1 MRSLIFLVGGI
12 ALQGCTTSA
21 PVVRTATVVT
31 SRPTTEWQLVP
42 GWPRLSPGVR
52 LGEVSGVDL
61 DTRGH
66 VMVFHRAGRAFDR
79 TATEPIAAPT
89 VVELDALTGDVI
101 NSWGA
106 GLFLIPHSITVDS
119 RDNVW
124 LTDVGRHQVFK
135 FSHDGTLVMTVG
147 ERRVPGWDATHFNE
161 PTDVAVA
168 ADGSFYVSDGY
179 QNARVARFSAVG
191 AFVREWGSKGIA
203 PGQFRTP
210 HGVVLDDRGRLL
222 VADREN
228 SRLQLFDTLGALM
241 RSWPGVH
248 TSGRVFDI
256 AVSGSGTVYVVRK
269 DGASAVEI
277 LDRDLSQIGRIA
289 FDTSRFV
296 TPHAI
301 AVQGDSVIYIA
312 DTGGR
317 RVLKFV
323 KR

>member
-42 GWPRLSPGVR
+42 GWPRLAPGVR

-61 DTRGH
+61 DRRGH

-135 FSHDGTLVMTVG
+135 FSHDRTLVMTVG

-168 ADGSFYVSDGY
+168 GQIEDLG
-179 QNARVARFSAVG
+179 ARGDRSRPARDRCDPVF
-191 AFVREWGSKGIA
+191 
-203 PGQFRTP
+203 
-210 HGVVLDDRGRLL
+210 LDDDHVVHKNAARAIHELSEL
-222 VADREN
+222 DH
-228 SRLQLFDTLGALM
+228 LGL
-241 RSWPGVH
+241 GE
-248 TSGRVFDI
+248 
-256 AVSGSGTVYVVRK
+256 
-269 DGASAVEI
+269 GA
-277 LDRDLSQIGRIA
+277 
-289 FDTSRFV
+289 
-296 TPHAI
+296 
-301 AVQGDSVIYIA
+301 
-312 DTGGR
+312 GGEGGQ
-317 RVLKFV
+317 
-323 KR
+323 